1 MQPDFEEVAR
11 ATDPSRRQLER
22 RTDARRKRVMK
33 DNPETGAFLLAM
45 SDEPTSPT
53 AFDAGAPWERWI
65 AELVR
70 QTFPRGVFLFHR
82 KRGAGRPG
90 DIDIVA
96 VLPSGVWVIDI
107 QRHEDAVLEVRHTQ
121 GPGGRRDHLYIDEQ
135 DRTLLLDDVDVQH
148 EAITAALERA
158 GHGSMP
164 VRTIIC
170 FVDAEPTWRGSP
182 TVGTTY
188 VTKARP
194 MLKVLEAGPVALD
207 DTDVASIGLALDR
220 QLGRQFPHRAVPD
233 DG

>member
-1 MQPDFEEVAR
+1 MQPDFEDVAR

-22 RTDARRKRVMK
+22 RAETRRRRVMK

-45 SDEPTSPT
+45 SDEPTAPT

-70 QTFPRGVFLFHR
+70 QSFPRGVFLFHR

-90 DIDIVA
+90 DVDIVA

-121 GPGGRRDHLYIDEQ
+121 SPGGRRDHLFIDEQ
-135 DRTLLLDDVDVQH
+135 DRTELLDDVDDQH
-148 EAITAALERA
+148 AGVVAALERA
-158 GHGSMP
+158 GFGSTT
-164 VRTIIC
+164 VRTVLC

-194 MLKVLEAGPVALD
+194 MLKVLASGPVVLD

-220 QLGRQFPHRAVPD
+220 QLGRQFPTRAVPHE
-233 DG
+233 G